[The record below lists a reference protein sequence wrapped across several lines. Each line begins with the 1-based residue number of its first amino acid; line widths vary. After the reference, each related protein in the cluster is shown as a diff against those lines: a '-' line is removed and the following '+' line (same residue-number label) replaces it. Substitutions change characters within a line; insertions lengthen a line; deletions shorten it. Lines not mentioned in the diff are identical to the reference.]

1 MTQTLEK
8 YSRRQYILPDFM
20 AHFYGEL
27 DDRDRVFAWLEKA
40 YDERV
45 ASMQFLKVDPLWGE
59 NLRRDRRFADLERR
73 VGLAQ

>member
-27 DDRDRVFAWLEKA
+27 DDRDRAFAWLEKA

-45 ASMQFLKVDPLWGE
+45 GIHAVPQGGPFVGRTCAGIEDS
-59 NLRRDRRFADLERR
+59 ADLERR
-73 VGLAQ
+73 VGIAQ